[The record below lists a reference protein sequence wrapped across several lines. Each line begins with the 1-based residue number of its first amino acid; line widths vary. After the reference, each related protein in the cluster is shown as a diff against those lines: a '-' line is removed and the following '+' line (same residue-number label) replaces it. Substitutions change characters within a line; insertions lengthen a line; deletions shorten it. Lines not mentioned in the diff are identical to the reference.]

1 MSFIEGNDCILKWNG
16 EPIACLTSNSLSEN
30 LSFLNTSGRTAS
42 GALTVIPVANSYVI
56 NFDAVFVSDSDMSWD
71 DLSLL
76 ARSMQL
82 GTWEMTGINDSGF
95 GYLSGLDVT
104 ADSGGII
111 TFTGQIIGYGVI
123 VPADTVY
130 SVWYQDVDVYVDN
143 GGKYVFLN

>member
-1 MSFIEGNDCILKWNG
+1 MINGNDCILLWNG

-30 LSFLNTSGRTAS
+30 VSFLNTSGRTAS
-42 GALTVIPVANSYVI
+42 GALAVIPVANSYVI
-56 NFDAVFVSDSDMSWD
+56 DFSAVFVSELNMSWT

-82 GTWEMTGINDSGF
+82 GEWEMTGINDSGF
-95 GYLSGLDVT
+95 GYLSNLEII

-111 TFTGQIIGYGVI
+111 TFSGQIIGYGVI
-123 VPADTVY
+123 VPPDTVY
-130 SVWYQDVDVYVDN
+130 SVWYQDVDTYVDN

>member
-1 MSFIEGNDCILKWNG
+1 MTFIEGNDCILKWNG

-42 GALTVIPVANSYVI
+42 GALSVIPVANSYI
-56 NFDAVFVSDSDMSWD
+56 MSFDGIFVSDANMSWT

-76 ARSMQL
+76 ARAMQL
-82 GTWEMTGINDSGF
+82 GEWELTGLDLMSF
-95 GYLSGLDVT
+95 GYLSGLDVV

-123 VPADTVY
+123 VPSDTVY

>member
-1 MSFIEGNDCILKWNG
+1 MINGNDCILLWNG

-30 LSFLNTSGRTAS
+30 VSFLNTSGRTAS
-42 GALTVIPVANSYVI
+42 GALAVIPVANSYVI
-56 NFDAVFVSDSDMSWD
+56 DFSAVFVSDLNMSWD

-82 GTWEMTGINDSGF
+82 GEWEMTGINDSGF
-95 GYLSGLDVT
+95 GYLSNLEII

-111 TFTGQIIGYGVI
+111 TFSGQIIGYGVI
-123 VPADTVY
+123 VPPDTVY
-130 SVWYQDVDVYVDN
+130 SVWYQDVDTYVDN